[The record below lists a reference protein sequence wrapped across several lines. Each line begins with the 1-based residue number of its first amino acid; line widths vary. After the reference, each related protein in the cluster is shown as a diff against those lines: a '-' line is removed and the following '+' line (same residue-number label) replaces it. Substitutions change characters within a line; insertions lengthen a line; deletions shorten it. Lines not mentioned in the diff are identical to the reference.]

1 MNESVSYRQLTRM
14 DELVNCALIEEQ
26 VWGEGIVPP
35 HMLRAVTSM
44 GGLAVGAFDRDT
56 MIGFVFGFRGVLQR
70 SGTEIPVHHSHVAAV
85 LPGYRG
91 QGIGVGLKRTQARLA
106 LQQGLQLMTWTF
118 DPLRARN
125 AHLNIEKLGATVQV
139 YEPDYYG
146 NMTDAQNGQLASDRL
161 LAEWQLTG
169 EQSRPRASASEA
181 LKVLQAAADGSPA
194 APQLQQSAE
203 LLHVAVP
210 RDLDEL
216 LRSRPDVAD
225 AWRAAVRSTLMHYLD
240 AGYLAAGFR
249 DNGYVLHRS

>member
-14 DELVNCALIEEQ
+14 DELVNCAAIEEQ

-125 AHLNIEKLGATVQV
+125 AHLNLEKLGATARV

-161 LAEWQLTG
+161 LAEWQL
-169 EQSRPRASASEA
+169 AASERRLQA
-181 LKVLQAAADGSPA
+181 AASDAVKVLRAAADGSPGE
-194 APQLQQSAE
+194 PQLQHTSA
-203 LLHVAVP
+203 LLHVEVP

-216 LRSRPDVAD
+216 LSSRPDTA
-225 AWRAAVRSTLMHYLD
+225 ATWRAAVRTALM
-240 AGYLAAGFR
+240 
-249 DNGYVLHRS
+249 